1 MAFTASCAYCDVTGD
16 TLPLRLACQC
26 NLDGKVPRDITN
38 CLNHYDEKQKIK
50 EERKG
55 DDLVKVQ
62 LWFNEVSRCMFLD
75 VKMRC
80 LSRNV

>member
-1 MAFTASCAYCDVTGD
+1 MAFTASCAYCDVTGV

-38 CLNHYDEKQKIK
+38 CLSHYDEKQKIK

-62 LWFNEVSRCMFLD
+62 LWFNDVSRCMFLD